1 MELTSDQYARI
12 APLFPKPRG
21 KVGLSNLQVLN
32 AILYV
37 AASGAACRRIP
48 ATGTRSARA

>member
-12 APLFPKPRG
+12 APLFPKQRG
-21 KVGLSNLQVLN
+21 HVGLSNLQVLD

-37 AASGAACRRIP
+37 SEHGCR
-48 ATGTRSARA
+48 